1 MENIIKIYLNDIKS
15 IVKNYVLLIIII
27 GLIVLPSLYA
37 WFNIKASWDPYG
49 STSRIKVAV
58 VNNDVGGSINNNNI
72 NIGDKLIE
80 KLKENNKL
88 GWNFVDEEEANEGL
102 EVGRYYAIIVIPEAF
117 TEETTSVINKTI
129 KRPKLIYKVNE
140 KSNAI
145 APKITDKGVTTIKTE
160 IDSNIIETVDGIIF
174 KVLNEA
180 GITLEGSKE
189 KLLSLMNGVINL
201 NSRLPEIENLMNEI
215 YNSGVEAENL
225 TINAKNNLP
234 LLQETLTSSNEFLVE
249 AKSALQK
256 SKEAMTNIAPI
267 IKQDLEVLDKE
278 LTNLENIIDT
288 INNIDIDKNSITSGL
303 DNISSKLVEINMT
316 ISKVIKAL
324 TPLSKFDENLK
335 DLLQTLEGV
344 STNINSS
351 NQIISE
357 IKSNIENSN
366 YEPSVKIE
374 EIKILVNKNH
384 NIVTNILN
392 QYDTTYIPSI
402 DSAINKLNDI
412 ADNSI
417 VLIDDASN
425 AMPNINNLLE
435 KLENGLSLGKEEINK
450 LREKFPGIKSSLGT
464 LADKLS
470 TINNE
475 EDLDRV
481 LDLLQNDWEDISK
494 FLSSPVEIVEESI
507 FSIPNYGSAMSPF
520 YSTLALWVGGL
531 ILVSLLSTDVHKIK
545 EIKNIKAHEIYFG
558 KMLIFLT
565 IGIFQALVL
574 TLGDIYLLKCYVLN
588 KPLFVLI
595 SVLSSIIF
603 IIIIYTLVSLL
614 GNVGKALAVILLVLQ
629 VAGSGGT
636 FPVEVMPKF
645 FRILNPLLPFTYS
658 ISAMREAV
666 AGVVKANLISDL
678 SKLFIFMFIF
688 LLIGILFKGTI
699 NGYLKKFKEKLNE
712 GGLIGH

>member
-1 MENIIKIYLNDIKS
+1 MENIFKIYLNDIRT
-15 IVKNYVLLIIII
+15 IIKNYVLLIIIT

-58 VNNDVGGSINNNNI
+58 VNNDVGGVIGDNNI

-88 GWNFVDEEEANEGL
+88 GWNFVDENEANEGL
-102 EVGRYYAIIVIPEAF
+102 EVGRYYAIITIPEAF
-117 TEETTSVINKTI
+117 TDETISIIDKVIQ
-129 KRPKLIYKVNE
+129 RPKLIYKVNQ

-145 APKITDKGVTTIKTE
+145 APKITDKGVTTIKSE
-160 IDSNIIETVDGIIF
+160 IDSNIIETVDGIVF

-189 KLLSLMNGVINL
+189 KLISLMNGVINL
-201 NSRLPEIENLMNEI
+201 NNRLPEIENLINEI
-215 YNSGVEAENL
+215 YNSGVEAEYI

-234 LLQETLTSSNEFLVE
+234 LLQDTLKSSNEFLIG
-249 AKSALQK
+249 AKSALEK

-267 IKQDLEVLDKE
+267 IKADLDVLDKE
-278 LTNLENIIDT
+278 LSNLENIIDT
-288 INNIDIDKNSITSGL
+288 IDNIDINKDSIVIGL
-303 DNISSKLVEINMT
+303 DNISSKLVDIDT
-316 ISKVIKAL
+316 AIGKIVKTL
-324 TPLSKFDENLK
+324 TPLSNFDENLK
-335 DLLQTLEGV
+335 NLLKILEEV
-344 STNINSS
+344 SANINSS
-351 NQIISE
+351 NQIIAKIKLE
-357 IKSNIENSN
+357 IQNSN
-366 YEPSVKIE
+366 YEPSAKIE
-374 EIKILVNKNH
+374 EIKVLVNKNH

-392 QYDTTYIPSI
+392 NYDNTYVPSI
-402 DSAINKLNDI
+402 NSAISKLNDI

-417 VLIDDASN
+417 VLIDNASQS
-425 AMPNINNLLE
+425 MPNINNLLE

-450 LREKFPGIKSSLGT
+450 LREKLPAIKSSLGA
-464 LADKLS
+464 LSDKLS
-470 TINNE
+470 KVNNE
-475 EDLDRV
+475 EDLDEI
-481 LDLLQNDWEDISK
+481 LSLLQNDWENVSK

-531 ILVSLLSTDVHKIK
+531 ILVSLLSTEVHNKN
-545 EIKNIKAHEIYFG
+545 IKNIKAHEIYFG

-565 IGIFQALVL
+565 LGIFQALIL
-574 TLGDIYLLKCYVLN
+574 TVGDIYLLKCYVLN
-588 KPLFVLI
+588 RFLFILI
-595 SVLSSIIF
+595 SIISSIIF

-614 GNVGKALAVILLVLQ
+614 GNIGKALAVILLVLQ

-636 FPVEVMPKF
+636 FPVEVMPRF
-645 FRILNPLLPFTYS
+645 FRVLNPLLPFTYS

-666 AGVVKANLISDL
+666 AGIVKVNLISDL
-678 SKLFIFMFIF
+678 SKLFIFMFVF
-688 LLIGILFKGTI
+688 LLLGVLLKGTI
-699 NGYLKKFKEKLNE
+699 NTYLKKFKKKLNE

>member
-1 MENIIKIYLNDIKS
+1 MENIIKIYLNDIKA

-58 VNNDVGGSINNNNI
+58 INNDVGGSINDNNI

-102 EVGRYYAIIVIPEAF
+102 EVGKYYAIIIIPEAF
-117 TEETTSVINKTI
+117 TEETTSVINKSI

-303 DNISSKLVEINMT
+303 DNINSKLVEINMT

-678 SKLFIFMFIF
+678 SKLFIFMFVF
-688 LLIGILFKGTI
+688 LLIGILLKGTI
-699 NGYLKKFKEKLNE
+699 NSYLKKFKEKLNE

>member
-1 MENIIKIYLNDIKS
+1 MENIIKIYLNDIKA

-58 VNNDVGGSINNNNI
+58 VNNDVGGSINDNNI

-102 EVGRYYAIIVIPEAF
+102 EVGRYYAIIIIPEAF
-117 TEETTSVINKTI
+117 TEETTSVINKSI

-145 APKITDKGVTTIKTE
+145 APKITDKGVTTIKSE
-160 IDSNIIETVDGIIF
+160 IDSNIIETVDGIIL

-303 DNISSKLVEINMT
+303 DNINSKLVEINMT

-678 SKLFIFMFIF
+678 SKLFIFMFVF
-688 LLIGILFKGTI
+688 LLIGILLKGTI
-699 NGYLKKFKEKLNE
+699 NSYLKKFKEKLNE